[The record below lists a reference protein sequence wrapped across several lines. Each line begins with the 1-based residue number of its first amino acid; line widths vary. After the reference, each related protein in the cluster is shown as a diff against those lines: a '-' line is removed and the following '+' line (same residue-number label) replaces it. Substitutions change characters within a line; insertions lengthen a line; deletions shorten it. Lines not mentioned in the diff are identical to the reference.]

1 MSKKQYNGA
10 EALLLFC
17 KMDALTFI
25 AHAQLFPAV
34 AYTNIS
40 FYARVREIKLFINS
54 KRTYLRYYFNAL
66 YVNYNDTIIVVAY
79 EM

>member
-1 MSKKQYNGA
+1 MVNCG
-10 EALLLFC
+10 
-17 KMDALTFI
+17 MDAVTCI
-25 AHAQLFPAV
+25 VHAELFPAV

-40 FYARVREIKLFINS
+40 FYVRVREIKLFINS
-54 KRTYLRYYFNAL
+54 KRTYLRYYSNAL

>member
-1 MSKKQYNGA
+1 M
-10 EALLLFC
+10 LFC
-17 KMDALTFI
+17 KVDSLFFI
-25 AHAQLFPAV
+25 THAKLFPAV

-54 KRTYLRYYFNAL
+54 KRTYLRYYYNAL
-66 YVNYNDTIIVVAY
+66 YVNFGDTIIIVAY

>member
-1 MSKKQYNGA
+1 M
-10 EALLLFC
+10 LLFC
-17 KMDALTFI
+17 EVYARTFI
-25 AHAQLFPAV
+25 THAQLFPAV

-54 KRTYLRYYFNAL
+54 KRTYLRYYYNPL
-66 YVNYNDTIIVVAY
+66 YVNNNDTIIAVAY

>member
-1 MSKKQYNGA
+1 MSEKQYNGA
-10 EALLLFC
+10 QSLLLFC
-17 KMDALTFI
+17 GMVALTCI
-25 AHAQLFPAV
+25 THAKLFPAV

-54 KRTYLRYYFNAL
+54 KRTYLRYYSNAH
-66 YVNYNDTIIVVAY
+66 YINYNDTIIVAAY